1 MRFEARHIGSGVWGV
16 WDGGVM
22 GWRAVDLGE
31 NEARQRAMDL
41 DVMFDQWRERT
52 AAERR
57 EVKPP
62 ISVESA
68 TWSSAGQLDYWV
80 RERGE
85 WWGRVRGPDGH
96 QRWMRGKDL
105 RPSQP
110 QK

>member
-31 NEARQRAMDL
+31 NEARQRAMDM

-52 AAERR
+52 PAERR

-62 ISVESA
+62 IP
-68 TWSSAGQLDYWV
+68 
-80 RERGE
+80 
-85 WWGRVRGPDGH
+85 GRVGSVVE
-96 QRWMRGKDL
+96 RW
-105 RPSQP
+105 
-110 QK
+110 

>member
-31 NEARQRAMDL
+31 NEARQRAMDM

-52 AAERR
+52 PAERR

-62 ISVESA
+62 ILGGVGDLVE
-68 TWSSAGQLDYWV
+68 
-80 RERGE
+80 
-85 WWGRVRGPDGH
+85 
-96 QRWMRGKDL
+96 RW
-105 RPSQP
+105 
-110 QK
+110 